1 MAAGASVDGSA
12 AIAAAEARFAEALV
26 RFAGFLRLA
35 LRAVVG
41 RRFAL
46 FPLATLRGFFDEGVA
61 GASGHGM
68 LAITAPRGAGRIR

>member
-1 MAAGASVDGSA
+1 MDGSA
-12 AIAAAEARFAEALV
+12 AVAAAEARFAGALV

-46 FPLATLRGFFDEGVA
+46 FLLATLRGFFDEGVA

-68 LAITAPRGAGRIR
+68 LAITAPRGAGRTR